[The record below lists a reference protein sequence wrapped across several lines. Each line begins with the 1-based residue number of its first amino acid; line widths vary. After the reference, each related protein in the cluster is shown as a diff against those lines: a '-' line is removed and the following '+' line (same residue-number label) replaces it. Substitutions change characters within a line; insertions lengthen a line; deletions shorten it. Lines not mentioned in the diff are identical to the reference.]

1 MNYDAI
7 ILANGEYPTHATPLT
22 LLHNAAYLAC
32 CDGAAN
38 ACVANGL
45 TPDVIV
51 GDGDSLSYEVRN
63 RFADKL
69 HRISEQETNDLT
81 KTVTY
86 LRSIGKH
93 YIAIVG
99 ATGLREDHTLGNISL
114 LMEYMRMGI
123 KVAMYTDYGMF
134 IPCNG
139 KQQFAC
145 CEGQQV
151 SIFNFGAKHFAS
163 DGLRYPLYD
172 FTNWWQGTLNECIEK
187 VITIDADGDYLLFL
201 NYVD

>member
-1 MNYDAI
+1 MKYDAI
-7 ILANGEYPTHATPLT
+7 ILANGEYPTHDTPLT

-38 ACVANGL
+38 TCVAHGL
-45 TPDVIV
+45 APDVIV
-51 GDGDSLSYEVRN
+51 GDGDSLSDEERN

-81 KTVTY
+81 KTVGF
-86 LRSIGKH
+86 LHSIGKH

-114 LMEYMRMGI
+114 LIEYMRKGI
-123 KVAMYTDYGMF
+123 HVAMFTDYGVFM
-134 IPCNG
+134 PCNG
-139 KQQFAC
+139 KTEIPC
-145 CEGQQV
+145 RVGQQL
-151 SIFNFGAKHFAS
+151 SIFNFGARHFVS

-172 FTNWWQGTLNECIEK
+172 FTNWWQGTLNECIKK

-201 NYVD
+201 NY